1 MKNKYKLALM
11 FFVSVFFMLAG
22 YTEVSAATLT
32 QTPVDNWYYTRR
44 GGGKPYM
51 SAQWNLYD
59 LDGKTAYCIEPGVNI
74 TTSDYEGAIGWIN
87 SPYSDEVNRKIQLY
101 GYYGYNYPGHENLRY
116 RAAAQSLIWE
126 ATGGQIIEFWTERY
140 GNGNS

>member
-51 SAQWNLYD
+51 SAQ
-59 LDGKTAYCIEPGVNI
+59 
-74 TTSDYEGAIGWIN
+74 
-87 SPYSDEVNRKIQLY
+87 
-101 GYYGYNYPGHENLRY
+101 
-116 RAAAQSLIWE
+116 
-126 ATGGQIIEFWTERY
+126 
-140 GNGNS
+140 

>member
-59 LDGKTAYCIEPGVNI
+59 LDGKTAYC
-74 TTSDYEGAIGWIN
+74 TRS
-87 SPYSDEVNRKIQLY
+87 
-101 GYYGYNYPGHENLRY
+101 
-116 RAAAQSLIWE
+116 
-126 ATGGQIIEFWTERY
+126 
-140 GNGNS
+140 